1 MFHQSTDTWITSRET
16 RFLCFAQLKMLKAS
30 KKFSRSYLQ
39 RRKMKK
45 RRQKE
50 FLTTWLCLN
59 CKKSLQ
65 QLRSCVIVKRG
76 LLIWKMFLSLL
87 NRRTVTWNLFVK
99 QTMEMRWWWRNL
111 FFSFSRAIF
120 RETSAEMKVKTVNVI
135 IKNKSITIFRGL
147 YFRRP

>member
-1 MFHQSTDTWITSRET
+1 MFERLFRIKQV
-16 RFLCFAQLKMLKAS
+16 KAS

-39 RRKMKK
+39 RRKIKK

-50 FLTTWLCLN
+50 FLKTWLCLN
-59 CKKSLQ
+59 CKKSPQ

-76 LLIWKMFLSLL
+76 LLFWKMFSPLL
-87 NRRTVTWNLFVK
+87 KRRMATWSLFVK

-120 RETSAEMKVKTVNVI
+120 RETSTEMKVKTVNVI
-135 IKNKSITIFRGL
+135 VKTNLQQFFVVCTFIDHKKLEFWTFWRHIYGR
-147 YFRRP
+147 